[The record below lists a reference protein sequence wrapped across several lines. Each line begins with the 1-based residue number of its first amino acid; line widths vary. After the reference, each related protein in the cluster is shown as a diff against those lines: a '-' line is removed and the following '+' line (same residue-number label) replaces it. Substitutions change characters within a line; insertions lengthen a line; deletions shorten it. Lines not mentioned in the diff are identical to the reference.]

1 MRVDVDPGPLR
12 DRVAQRDARPR
23 RLEAVLADLRG
34 DEVHELLGVARDV
47 LVVGVGLVP
56 LEHRELGVVLE
67 GQPLV
72 AEVLA
77 DLVDALEPADDQP
90 LEVELGGDAQV
101 EVAVER
107 VEVRRER
114 QRRAAAVDRLEHR
127 RLDLDEVALV
137 EPGADGGDDLRARH
151 EELARLLVG
160 DQVELAMAE
169 ARLDVG
175 QPVVLLGRRAQRL
188 GQQLVAVELERE
200 LAAAGAED
208 RAVGADQVAEV
219 EREQALERL
228 LAEHVEARVQLHPA
242 GAVDEVEERRLALAA
257 AGGEPAGDADAVLGL
272 LAVGQRVV
280 GALTSAIGRT
290 PG

>member
-1 MRVDVDPGPLR
+1 MPVCSAIASPSV
-12 DRVAQRDARPR
+12 R
-23 RLEAVLADLRG
+23 RAHGGLKRSCADLRG

-77 DLVDALEPADDQP
+77 DLVDALEAADDQP
-90 LEVELGGDAQV
+90 LEVQLDGDAKV

-114 QRRAAAVDRLEHR
+114 QRRAAAVDRLQHR
-127 RLDLDEVALV
+127 RLDLDEAALV
-137 EPGADGGDDLRARH
+137 EPGADRGDDLGPRH
-151 EELARLLVG
+151 EDLARVLVR
-160 DQVELAMAE
+160 DQVELAVAE
-169 ARLDVG
+169 AGLDVG

-188 GQQLVAVELERE
+188 GQQLVALELQRE

-219 EREQALERL
+219 EREQAL
-228 LAEHVEARVQLHPA
+228 
-242 GAVDEVEERRLALAA
+242 AA
-257 AGGEPAGDADAVLGL
+257 APRPARRGARAAASGRCGRRGRGTPPCPGRGGRRG
-272 LAVGQRVV
+272 
-280 GALTSAIGRT
+280 GRRCGRGPRSPRRRAARRT
-290 PG
+290 AP